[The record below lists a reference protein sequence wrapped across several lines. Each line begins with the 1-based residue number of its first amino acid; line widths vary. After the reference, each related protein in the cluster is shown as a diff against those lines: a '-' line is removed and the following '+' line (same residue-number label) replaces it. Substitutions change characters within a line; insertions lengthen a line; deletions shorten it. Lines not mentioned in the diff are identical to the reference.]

1 MGYSE
6 TGFNVS
12 GMFKDDI
19 RRETLRHELRE
30 ARLRA
35 GLRQLDVALKL
46 GKPQSYV
53 AKVESGE
60 RRIDLIEALDLC
72 QVVSLDPKVLIKK
85 LS

>member
-19 RRETLRHELRE
+19 RRETLRLELRA

-35 GLRQLDVALKL
+35 GLRQIDVAQKL

-85 LS
+85 LG

>member
-30 ARLRA
+30 ARVRA
-35 GLRQLDVALKL
+35 GLRQIDVAVKL
-46 GKPQSYV
+46 AKPQSYV

-60 RRIDLIEALDLC
+60 RKIDLIEALNLC
-72 QVVSLDPKVLIKK
+72 QVVSLDLKELIKK

>member
-19 RRETLRHELRE
+19 RRETLRLELRA

-35 GLRQLDVALKL
+35 GLRQIDVAQKL

-60 RRIDLIEALDLC
+60 RRIDLIEAVDLC
-72 QVVSLDPKVLIKK
+72 QVVSLDLAGVIGR

>member
-30 ARLRA
+30 ARVRA
-35 GLRQLDVALKL
+35 GLRQLDVAIQL

-85 LS
+85 LG

>member
-19 RRETLRHELRE
+19 RRETLRNELRE

-35 GLRQLDVALKL
+35 GLRQLDVALEL

-72 QVVSLDPKVLIKK
+72 QVVSLDPKVLLKK
-85 LS
+85 LD

>member
-19 RRETLRHELRE
+19 RRETLRNELRE

-35 GLRQLDVALKL
+35 GLRQLDVALEL

-85 LS
+85 LG

>member
-30 ARLRA
+30 ARVRA
-35 GLRQLDVALKL
+35 GLRQLDVALML

-72 QVVSLDPKVLIKK
+72 QVVSLDPKVLIMK
-85 LS
+85 LG

>member
-6 TGFNVS
+6 TGFNFFR
-12 GMFKDDI
+12 MFRDDI
-19 RRETLRHELRE
+19 RRETLRNELRK

-60 RRIDLIEALDLC
+60 RRVDLIEAIDLC

>member
-30 ARLRA
+30 ARLRS

-85 LS
+85 LG

>member
-35 GLRQLDVALKL
+35 GLRQLDVALQL

-85 LS
+85 LD

>member
-30 ARLRA
+30 ARVRA

-72 QVVSLDPKVLIKK
+72 QVVSLDPKVLIMK
-85 LS
+85 LG

>member
-30 ARLRA
+30 ARVRA

-72 QVVSLDPKVLIKK
+72 QVVSLDPAILIKK
-85 LS
+85 IN

>member
-35 GLRQLDVALKL
+35 GLRQLDVALQL

-72 QVVSLDPKVLIKK
+72 QVVSLDAKVLIKK